1 MDSSKTM
8 MLCHKTVGC
17 RRYRF
22 FVTSVV
28 LLFLMTVARPTS
40 VHCQTSSAAT
50 QTTTT
55 GSNSA
60 IVMRRGA
67 NEFGVLG
74 GVSFH
79 APTLWGSTEDARFGN
94 IALRYG
100 RVLAANKTVAFEWT
114 IDATPLAV
122 LSLKRLTF
130 TQASSGSF
138 IVNSSRETVYGAG
151 LSPIGLKFNF
161 RPQRRVQPFAS
172 ATGGF
177 LFFQE
182 DIPIPGA
189 ARFNF
194 NVEFSGGIQIVNS
207 SRRSYTLGYK
217 YQHISNGFHSP
228 INPGID
234 LQMVYAGFSVFR

>member
-1 MDSSKTM
+1 VSS
-8 MLCHKTVGC
+8 L
-17 RRYRF
+17 RYPYSLF
-22 FVTSVV
+22 LPLVA
-28 LLFLMTVARPTS
+28 LLFSVATARSTL
-40 VHCQTSSAAT
+40 VHCQTSSAPT
-50 QTTTT
+50 QTTAEE
-55 GSNSA
+55 SNS
-60 IVMRRGA
+60 VTVRRGA

-79 APTLWGSTEDARFGN
+79 APTLWGSTEDTRFGN

-122 LSLKRLTF
+122 LSLKRFTF
-130 TQASSGSF
+130 TQTSSGNF
-138 IVNSSRETVYGAG
+138 VATSSRETVYGTG

-177 LFFQE
+177 LFFEE
-182 DIPIPGA
+182 DIPVPGA

-194 NVEFSGGIQIVNS
+194 NVEFSGGIQIVNT
-207 SRRSYTLGYK
+207 SRRSYTFGYK